1 MKYFS
6 LAGVVYK
13 LFIRTPLKKA
23 IDDPKTEWDDHV
35 LDALD
40 TIFSYSK
47 K

>member
-6 LAGVVYK
+6 LAGTVYK

-23 IDDPKTEWDDHV
+23 IDDPQTEWDNYV
-35 LDALD
+35 LQALD
-40 TIFSYSK
+40 TIFDYSK